1 MDEEETIMSEKKDAL
16 DRLMTAEL
24 SRRNFM
30 RMSAF
35 AGIAASVGGLVTL
48 DFLSPSNAQGVM
60 LGGGAKPF
68 TFAVIADQH
77 TMGPK
82 NNYMKLRVERS
93 VQEINKLEQKPDFV
107 MEMGD
112 MVHDGSDEQM
122 KFFDEL
128 IAPIKGQ
135 MKFITGE
142 HDWYLDMGESYS
154 KHYGKT
160 TYSWD
165 HKGVHFIALMTV
177 MLRDFWTARGLSAD
191 ERMGIAGTLNHPLPG
206 PFHVGEKQLGWLR
219 DDLKNVKKNTPIII
233 FSHSPLYYYYKPWN
247 FWTED
252 APEVHLLLAGY
263 ESVQVIH
270 GHVHHIVKNQI
281 GNIKFASSLST
292 GWPHPYPTSG
302 LPAGSPM
309 MPRANPA
316 NTFGGLGWE
325 QTKVGDD
332 GGVDLNY
339 REWSRE
345 KV

>member
-1 MDEEETIMSEKKDAL
+1 MSEKKDAL
-16 DRLMTAEL
+16 DRLMAAEL

-30 RMSAF
+30 KMSAF
-35 AGIAASVGGLVTL
+35 AGIAASVGGVVTL
-48 DFLSPSNAQGVM
+48 DFLAPPPARAQM
-60 LGGGAKPF
+60 AGAKPF

-77 TMGPK
+77 TMGPQ

-93 VQEINKLEQKPDFV
+93 IQEINKLDQKPDFV
-107 MEMGD
+107 MSMGD

-128 IAPIKGQ
+128 VAPCKAPIKY
-135 MKFITGE
+135 ITGE
-142 HDWYLDMGESYS
+142 HDWYLDMGESYN

-165 HKGVHFIALMTV
+165 QNGVHFIALMTV
-177 MLRDFWTARGLSAD
+177 MLRDFWSARGLSPQD
-191 ERMGIAGTLNHPLPG
+191 RMNIAGTLNHPLPG

-219 DDLKNVKKNTPIII
+219 DDLKKVKKTTPIII

-263 ESVQVIH
+263 DTVQVIH

-292 GWPHPYPTSG
+292 GWPNPYPTSG
-302 LPAGSPM
+302 IPAGSPM

-316 NTFGGLGWE
+316 NIFGGLGWE
-325 QTKVGDD
+325 PMKVGQAGD
-332 GGVDLNY
+332 VDINY
-339 REWSRE
+339 IEWSRAAT
-345 KV
+345 

>member
-1 MDEEETIMSEKKDAL
+1 MSDKKDAL
-16 DRLMTAEL
+16 DRLMAAEL
-24 SRRNFM
+24 SRRTFM
-30 RMSAF
+30 KMSAF
-35 AGIAASVGGLVTL
+35 AGIAASVGGVVTL
-48 DFLSPSNAQGVM
+48 DILSPSNAWAQS
-60 LGGGAKPF
+60 GAKPF

-77 TMGPK
+77 TMGAK

-93 VQEINKLEQKPDFV
+93 VQEIIKLDAKPDFI

-142 HDWYLDMGESYS
+142 HDWYLDMGDSYS

-165 HKGVHFIALMTV
+165 HNGVHFIALMTV
-177 MLRDFWTARGLSAD
+177 MLRDFWTNRGLSPE

-219 DDLKNVKKNTPIII
+219 DDLKKVKKTTPIII

-252 APEVHLLLAGY
+252 APEVHLLLEGY
-263 ESVQVIH
+263 ETVQVIH

-281 GNIKFASSLST
+281 GNIRFASSLST

-316 NTFGGLGWE
+316 NIYGGLGWE
-325 QTKVGDD
+325 PMQVGEKGD
-332 GGVDLNY
+332 VDVTY

-345 KV
+345 KVT